1 MFIPVFVVAVV
12 VSVVISIFRAKKI
25 AEERREEERRRAA
38 RARRAAQ
45 TRAQNKTGVKK
56 TSAKKTAPKNGARR
70 SNAKAEPFP
79 DYGVNPF
86 ADVHSAATG
95 TLSPAQYNAWLLE
108 FASAEKAG
116 MSRPRASGTPS
127 PFGEYLQNSGFTR
140 RQTRK
145 LHGYAPQN
153 RLIAALP
160 ARKYK
165 ASFEGTL
172 PENGGFT
179 RSALLQKS
187 TLRYGAPQQ
196 RVTIAPLPLK
206 TDWVATYASFY
217 EGKD

>member
-1 MFIPVFVVAVV
+1 MFVPVFIIAVV

-25 AEERREEERRRAA
+25 AEERREEERRRAE

-45 TRAQNKTGVKK
+45 TRARNKTSVKK
-56 TSAKKTAPKNGARR
+56 TPAKKTTPKNGTRR
-70 SNAKAEPFP
+70 SNAKSEPFP

-86 ADVHSAATG
+86 ADVHSAVTG

-108 FASAEKAG
+108 FASAEKSG
-116 MSRPRASGTPS
+116 MPRPRASGAPS
-127 PFGEYLQNSGFTR
+127 PFGEYLQNNGFTR

-165 ASFEGTL
+165 SAFEGTL
-172 PENGGFT
+172 PKNGGFT
-179 RSALLQKS
+179 RSALQQKS
-187 TLRYGAPQQ
+187 ALRYGAPHQ
-196 RVTIAPLPLK
+196 RVTIVPLSPK
-206 TDWVATYASFY
+206 TDWADVYASFY